1 MKLKFVL
8 MVLIVFASVTML
20 FAVNNDN
27 AIGRLGSGASDL
39 CNSAQN
45 LLKVGIVL
53 MVILGAATYALGQVL
68 SSEIRARA
76 TVWATSMFMAALF
89 AAVIYVLVPYII
101 SFILQE
107 GQGEGTG
114 CDMFCSTS
122 GGGGSGGPGYYGGV
136 GGNRIP
142 HHNPIQ

>member
-8 MVLIVFASVTML
+8 MMLIVFASVTVL
-20 FAVNNDN
+20 FTTDTSNDN
-27 AIGRLGSGASDL
+27 AISRLGGSAEKL
-39 CNSAQN
+39 CGSAQN

-89 AAVIYVLVPYII
+89 AAIIYVLVPYII
-101 SFILQE
+101 GFLLNEKTKGGATSC
-107 GQGEGTG
+107 G
-114 CDMFCSTS
+114 MFGNNSS
-122 GGGGSGGPGYYGGV
+122 G
-136 GGNRIP
+136 
-142 HHNPIQ
+142 